1 MNLINSIFTIQNDK
15 ENTNSYILKSSK
27 EQKWNAY
34 LTTTKKIFKCKGCDK
49 S

>member
-27 EQKWNAY
+27 EQKCNPICQQQKTFQMK
-34 LTTTKKIFKCKGCDK
+34 LMQ
-49 S
+49 